1 MEHPALIEHPQEW
14 SGPAA
19 ATLCHTA
26 QKAAINS
33 PPATTAGAG
42 NTAPQEQH
50 VKNAASVSD
59 APATDDARNG
69 GKRGRRNGDSG
80 GMLATV
86 TFVILLAVAL
96 GLLGYMVVSG

>member
-1 MEHPALIEHPQEW
+1 M
-14 SGPAA
+14 
-19 ATLCHTA
+19 
-26 QKAAINS
+26 
-33 PPATTAGAG
+33 
-42 NTAPQEQH
+42 
-50 VKNAASVSD
+50 KNAASVSD

-80 GMLATV
+80 GMLATA